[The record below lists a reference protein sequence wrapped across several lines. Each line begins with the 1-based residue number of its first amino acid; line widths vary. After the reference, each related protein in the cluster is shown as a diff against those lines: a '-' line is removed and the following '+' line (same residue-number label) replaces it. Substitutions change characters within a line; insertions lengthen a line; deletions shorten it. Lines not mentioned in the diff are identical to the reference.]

1 MESLCDS
8 IDSVALLIHPS
19 TSTSVVPVSAG
30 SQDIKTLFAGAVD
43 GDAFKASIAAALHN
57 LGSANG
63 SDAAKSI
70 DSSNIKILGITPGVP
85 PFFHP
90 FLLFFLFLSPRSVPY
105 KSKAFLFYFFGSYFF
120 SRRLSLE
127 IQPKFA
133 AKNAVRVVCL
143 PKMPD
148 VYIYTLRHIRRH
160 IYGGLRNPIVDVCS
174 V

>member
-1 MESLCDS
+1 M
-8 IDSVALLIHPS
+8 
-19 TSTSVVPVSAG
+19 
-30 SQDIKTLFAGAVD
+30 KTLFAGAVD

-90 FLLFFLFLSPRSVPY
+90 FFLFFLFLSPRSVLC
-105 KSKAFLFYFFGSYFF
+105 KSKAFLFYFSSSYFF

-143 PKMPD
+143 PKKPD
-148 VYIYTLRHIRRH
+148 VYLHPPAYQEAHIW
-160 IYGGLRNPIVDVCS
+160 
-174 V
+174 